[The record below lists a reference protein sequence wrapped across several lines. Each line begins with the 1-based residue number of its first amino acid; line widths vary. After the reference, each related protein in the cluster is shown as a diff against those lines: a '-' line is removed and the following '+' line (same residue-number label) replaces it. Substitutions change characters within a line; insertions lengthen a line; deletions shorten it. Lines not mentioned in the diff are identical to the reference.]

1 MKIHQLLG
9 GPSIIITNEEQTFI
23 DQHHNEI
30 SIDNLHDREEV
41 VARNLVRKGVY
52 EISND
57 SNRII
62 LKKDAKNKSTII

>member
-9 GPSIIITNEEQTFI
+9 GPSIIITNEEQSFI
-23 DQHHNEI
+23 DQHHSEI
-30 SIDNLHDREEV
+30 AIDNLHDREEV

-62 LKKDAKNKSTII
+62 LKKDAKTKPTII